1 MRLPVLAGG
10 PEYRFD
16 ADGMSS
22 SMDPGRAVVAGYP
35 ECSRP
40 PSVALRAAGRW
51 RICARAAEPVRQED
65 AVGPYVVTWMLAE
78 PGSDR
83 QVKLY
88 FAGLS
93 EGIDMSPNA
102 AAAVCVDAEEA
113 RAIMRQVADLGIEGL
128 TDLRM
133 EQAPP
138 LQSAAAARLGHSVA
152 AMLREAHRNGLSQ
165 TDDDLPCL
173 QGAVEPFEAA
183 QADIRRTVATHHS
196 GDLDRLVR
204 LACEYLWGK
213 SIEAALLWARSD
225 DGEIEVGFSMEDLLS
240 GSIHLA
246 LPDELIGEVMECM
259 DAMEPYY
266 EAFQMAI
273 LEHQEELSPEEM
285 GAEVSA
291 TLQHLPLVGMAYAI
305 NLGMHER
312 EW

>member
-1 MRLPVLAGG
+1 M
-10 PEYRFD
+10 
-16 ADGMSS
+16 
-22 SMDPGRAVVAGYP
+22 
-35 ECSRP
+35 
-40 PSVALRAAGRW
+40 
-51 RICARAAEPVRQED
+51 
-65 AVGPYVVTWMLAE
+65 GPYVVTWMLAE

-83 QVKLY
+83 KVKLY

-102 AAAVCVDAEEA
+102 AAAVCVDADEA
-113 RAIMRQVADLGIEGL
+113 QAIMRQVADLGIEGL

-133 EQAPP
+133 EKAPP
-138 LQSAAAARLGHSVA
+138 PLSPATARLGYSVS

-165 TDDDLPCL
+165 SDDDLPCL
-173 QGAVEPFEAA
+173 QGAVEPFEAT

-225 DGEIEVGFSMEDLLS
+225 DGEIEIEFSMEDLLS
-240 GSIHLA
+240 GSINLA
-246 LPDELIGEVMECM
+246 LPDDLTGEVVECM

-266 EAFQMAI
+266 EAFQLAI
-273 LEHQEELSPEEM
+273 LERQEELSPEEM

-291 TLQHLPLVGMAYAI
+291 TLQHLPLIGMAHAVS
-305 NLGMHER
+305 LGMHER
-312 EW
+312 RW